1 MYLIRLA
8 VHATALD
15 GKLGLNPGISRT
27 RINFSAITKFLFL
40 LAEEKDV
47 SQ

>member
-27 RINFSAITKFLFL
+27 RSNFSVISKFLFL